1 MAMRRLAGLAP
12 FLILAACAPKVQ
24 TPPVAVAKPAERPGA
39 TMIGFTE
46 NDLVSRFGQPTFQVK
61 EGQGTKLQW
70 SHNGCVLDAYLYPP
84 EGRGGGDRVM
94 HVDSRAPSGA
104 DLPINACLDLLAR

>member
-1 MAMRRLAGLAP
+1 MPRRLVGLAP

-24 TPPVAVAKPAERPGA
+24 APAPVSRPLAPAGA

-61 EGQGTKLQW
+61 EGPGTKLQW
-70 SHNGCVLDAYLYPP
+70 SHNGCVLDAYLYP
-84 EGRGGGDRVM
+84 EAGHVGDRVA
-94 HVDSRAPSGA
+94 HVDTRAPSGA
-104 DLPINACLDLLAR
+104 DISINACLDLLKR